1 MKLELSLEQNLNML
15 RDAAGGTADLTVSRI
30 AAGGIQCAVLTCEGM
45 CAAAQLGE
53 QIAKPLAAL
62 PAVFPDGAALLHFL
76 AQFRLLAADTAEIRD
91 TDGIL
96 LRLYAGFAVLL
107 CDAADLALACGIQ
120 GYASRG
126 IQEPSGELNIYGAKE
141 GFTEPLRTNLSM
153 IRRRLRS
160 PQLTFELLTAGTV
173 SKTDLCICLL
183 RDRAPA
189 DMVQQI
195 RTRLKNLP
203 LESVLSSG
211 YIRPFLEQSDM
222 QLVHSIGTTER
233 PDVLC
238 AKLLEGRVGILID
251 GTPFA
256 LVVPQLFCETF
267 QTLDDYNYP
276 PAYAT
281 LLRWLKYAA
290 GLLALLLPA
299 GYLAA
304 AMHHPALLH
313 ETLLRLL
320 TESEQ
325 NVPFSLPAEL
335 LGVLFMFEIVREAG
349 LRLPKAVG
357 GAVGMIGGL
366 LLGDAAVSAGLL
378 STPVLTVAALAATA
392 GFVIPEHHAALTVL
406 RPAFILAAAAA
417 GIPGIALLG
426 TALLFHICGLE
437 AFGCPVTAPV
447 APILPKKL
455 HDILCRAGFRRL
467 SQGNFRISDIR
478 RAGSPR
484 WHIPPGGEPP
494 RAFPSGGRR
503 RGSPSIRSTRR

>member
-1 MKLELSLEQNLNML
+1 MYNLPESCGYFPQKGGDRLKLCASCEDNIRLLQS
-15 RDAAGGTADLTVSRI
+15 AAGCSADLTVSRI
-30 AAGGIQCAVLTCEGM
+30 TISGIRCALLTCEGM
-45 CAAAQLGE
+45 CSSAQLGE

-62 PAVFPDGAALLHFL
+62 QIPCADGTELLRFL
-76 AQFRLLAADTAEIRD
+76 REYCMLAADTAETAD
-91 TDGIL
+91 TDAVMQ
-96 LRLYAGFAVLL
+96 RLYAGAAVLL
-107 CDAADLALACGIQ
+107 CDGAETALACGIP
-120 GYASRG
+120 GFASRG
-126 IQEPSGELNIYGAKE
+126 ITEPSGELNIYGAKE
-141 GFTEPLRTNLSM
+141 GFTELLRTNLSL
-153 IRRRLRS
+153 IRRRIRS
-160 PQLTFELLTAGTV
+160 PQLTFEILTAGTV
-173 SKTDLCICLL
+173 THTDICICQM
-183 RDRAPA
+183 RDRAPQ
-189 DMVQQI
+189 DMVSRI
-195 RTRLKNLP
+195 RERLRSLP

-211 YIRPFLEQSDM
+211 YIRPFLEQRDT
-222 QLVHSIGTTER
+222 QLIHSIGTTER

-256 LVVPQLFCETF
+256 LVIPQLFCETF

-290 GLLALLLPA
+290 ALLALLLPA

-325 NVPFSLPAEL
+325 NVPFSPAAEL
-335 LGVLFMFEIVREAG
+335 LGVLFMFEAVREAG

-378 STPVLTVAALAATA
+378 STPVLTVAALSATA

-406 RPAFILAAAAA
+406 RPAFVLAAALA
-417 GIPGIALLG
+417 GLPAVALLV
-426 TALLFHICGLE
+426 TALLLHICGLE
-437 AFGCPVTAPV
+437 IFGCPVTAPV
-447 APILPKKL
+447 SPVLPRKL
-455 HDILCRAGFRRL
+455 HDVLSRTGFRRL

-478 RAGSPR
+478 DIA
-484 WHIPPGGEPP
+484 PP
-494 RAFPSGGRR
+494 
-503 RGSPSIRSTRR
+503 